1 MLYKY
6 DHTLYRLCILSTSS
20 RSIMRLAFFV
30 LILAPAALAQ
40 SAAERMLQ
48 DYFGQQTKRVAE
60 RALAG
65 IHSLEDR
72 KVRRETYR
80 EQIREMLGLP
90 PLPAR
95 TELKV
100 TVAGKAESEKFVQPG
115 LDGAGRKIEDRDRR
129 SAENG

>member
-1 MLYKY
+1 
-6 DHTLYRLCILSTSS
+6 
-20 RSIMRLAFFV
+20 MRLAFFV